1 MTCDISYGIY
11 SFMEKIID
19 NTLEQVRKSNALID
33 GQYKH
38 GLQEQRIL
46 LTILSKIG
54 FTDDL
59 NQKYRVKWSEIM
71 TATKGFTDT
80 CKKIETVCESL
91 RIKSIR
97 LDKGNS
103 IHGFGFVAEYEI
115 LRNEQCVDFILSP
128 GMREQLLDLLSR
140 GHFTLYNLQCVLSL
154 PSTHS
159 VRMYEILRSRAFM
172 KQPVEI
178 DLEKLKWSLDIPIN
192 GAGYKNFSDFRRF
205 ILEKSKK
212 DLAKNTDINFS
223 YKTLKTGRKITSLSV
238 TISKNKRW
246 QPTLIGFQS
255 HGQQQNPPK
264 RDFIRPGDIV
274 SIEGERCEVGPSVL
288 EHKGRSIPIGTLTV
302 MLKNGKIEL
311 IDTNQGDK

>member
-1 MTCDISYGIY
+1 MKKAI
-11 SFMEKIID
+11 E
-19 NTLEQVRKSNALID
+19 NTLEKVRKSNALID

-38 GLQEQRIL
+38 GLHEQRIL

-54 FTDDL
+54 FNDDL
-59 NQKYRVKWSEIM
+59 TQKYRVKWSEIM
-71 TATKGFTDT
+71 KATKGFADT
-80 CKKIETVCESL
+80 CKKIEAVCESL
-91 RIKSIR
+91 RIKRIR

-103 IHGFGFVAEYEI
+103 IRGFGFVAEYDI

-128 GMREQLLDLLSR
+128 GMREQLLELLRR

-178 DLEKLKWSLDIPIN
+178 DLDNLKWSLDIPTD

-205 ILEKSKK
+205 ILEKAKK
-212 DLAKNTDINFS
+212 DLAKNTDIKFS
-223 YKTLKTGRKITSLSV
+223 YKAVKTGRKVTSVSV
-238 TISKNKRW
+238 TILENKRW
-246 QPTLIGFQS
+246 QPTLMSLHAQ
-255 HGQQQNPPK
+255 GQQQNPPK
-264 RDFIRPGDIV
+264 RNFIRPGDIV
-274 SIEGERCEVGPSVL
+274 LIDGERCEVGPSVV
-288 EHKGRSIPIGTLTV
+288 EHKGGSIPIGLLTV
-302 MLKNGKIEL
+302 MLKKGKIEL

>member
-1 MTCDISYGIY
+1 MKKAI
-11 SFMEKIID
+11 E
-19 NTLEQVRKSNALID
+19 NTLEKVRKSNALID

-38 GLQEQRIL
+38 GLHEQRIL

-54 FTDDL
+54 FNDDL
-59 NQKYRVKWSEIM
+59 TQKYRVKWSEIM
-71 TATKGFTDT
+71 NATKGFADT
-80 CKKIETVCESL
+80 CKKIEAVCESL
-91 RIKSIR
+91 RIKRIR

-103 IHGFGFVAEYEI
+103 IRGFGFVAEYEI

-128 GMREQLLDLLSR
+128 GMREQLLELLSR

-178 DLEKLKWSLDIPIN
+178 DLDNLKWSLDIPTD

-205 ILEKSKK
+205 ILEKAKK
-212 DLAKNTDINFS
+212 DLAKNTDIKFS
-223 YKTLKTGRKITSLSV
+223 YKAVKTGRKVTSVSV
-238 TISKNKRW
+238 TILENKRW
-246 QPTLIGFQS
+246 QPTLMSLHAQ
-255 HGQQQNPPK
+255 GQQQNPPK
-264 RDFIRPGDIV
+264 RNFIRPGDIV
-274 SIEGERCEVGPSVL
+274 LIDGERCEVGPSVV
-288 EHKGRSIPIGTLTV
+288 EHKGGSIPIGLLTV